1 MISRLLISTLVFF
14 VSAAFLR
21 SQREE
26 PEAPPAG
33 QRLIIVMFDGF
44 GMSYYKNAPMPY
56 LKQLAAKGFFKPVKA
71 LMPTVTNANNASICC
86 GTFPEENGITGN
98 SFLADNDQEEY
109 MENSELLLS
118 PTIFEKLKKQG
129 IRSALISSKKKSIAL
144 LSRGA
149 EIALSPETAD
159 SSWIRRFGK
168 PPGIYSPEV
177 NYWTMKTAISVLK
190 ERPDIGCLYIHTTD
204 YPMHTW
210 APGDSS
216 SLKHLAEMDNY
227 LRQIA
232 EAAPDAMILITAD
245 HDVNH
250 KNRCVDLDQSLAAKQ
265 VKIKIAISAERDK
278 YLKHHRG
285 FGGTSFVYLQ
295 EKKSEAQVKKALL
308 SLKGVKSVIT
318 RQEAAKRYHL
328 MPARIGDLVVLADSL
343 TVFGN
348 LDPSKT
354 EETLPPAYRTHGSEY
369 EQNVPLFIF
378 NAKRQLPPPSFFQ
391 YNKDLT
397 AWLIKRP

>member
-1 MISRLLISTLVFF
+1 MISRTIISSVIFF
-14 VSAAFLR
+14 ISAAFLR

-26 PEAPPAG
+26 VKPPPAR
-33 QRLIIVMFDGF
+33 QRLVIIMFDGF
-44 GMSYYKNAPMPY
+44 GMSYYRNAPMPY
-56 LKQLAAKGFFKPVKA
+56 LKQLAAKGFYKPVKA

-86 GTFPEENGITGN
+86 GTFPGQHGITGN
-98 SFLADNDQEEY
+98 SFLSEHDSEEY
-109 MENSELLLS
+109 MESPELLLS
-118 PTIFEKLKKQG
+118 PTIFERLKQDGVK
-129 IRSALISSKKKSIAL
+129 SALISSKKKSIAL

-177 NYWTMKTAISVLK
+177 NYWTMKAAISILK
-190 ERPDIGCLYIHTTD
+190 ERPEIGCLYIHTTD

-216 SLKHLAEMDNY
+216 SLKHLAEMDKY
-227 LRQIA
+227 IRQIA
-232 EAAPDAMILITAD
+232 EVAPDAMILITAD

-250 KNRCVDLDQSLAAKQ
+250 KDRCVDIEQSLAAKH

-295 EKKSEAQVKKALL
+295 EKKSDAQVTKALL
-308 SLKGVKSVIT
+308 GLKGVKSVIT
-318 RQEAAKRYHL
+318 REEAAQRYHL

-348 LDPSKT
+348 LDPGKA
-354 EETLPPAYRTHGSEY
+354 EEVLPATYRTHGSEY
-369 EQNVPLFIF
+369 EQDVPLFIF
-378 NAKRQLPPPSFFQ
+378 NNRQTLPSASYFQ

-397 AWLIKRP
+397 AWLIKR